1 LEEGGVVIPAIAAV
15 DLEAKAA
22 ELGDVRGLDEV
33 AFGETDERDSCGDG
47 LVATC
52 SRLGSS
58 PCGDLLDGMF
68 DARTCRELTTGYGIE
83 VLVLK
88 LEAEG
93 ALGLEGEADLVVLEA
108 NQLEFGKERIEVE
121 LEEGVDAATREGEDG
136 EGNAQDGAAPDGKAE
151 RIVCD
156 VVVGREGNRDWSYR
170 VAATGDLVLAA
181 WGELNEFVSKIVGK
195 VGELAV
201 NGACHNEVHQSTA
214 HFPWGDCLGR
224 GSKRRLFSE
233 REGLVLLKDLWKRLF
248 LLASFLTVT
257 S

>member
-1 LEEGGVVIPAIAAV
+1 LEEGGVVIPAIATV
-15 DLEAKAA
+15 DLEAEAA

-33 AFGETDERDSCGDG
+33 AFGETGEWDSCGDG
-47 LVATC
+47 LVVATC
-52 SRLGSS
+52 IVDPST
-58 PCGDLLDGMF
+58 DLLNWVF
-68 DARTCRELTTGYGIE
+68 DARTCRELTTGYSIE

-121 LEEGVDAATREGEDG
+121 LEERVDAATREGEDG

-156 VVVGREGNRDWSYR
+156 VGREGNRDWSYR

-181 WGELNEFVSKIVGK
+181 WGGFNDFVGKIVGK

-201 NGACHNEVHQSTA
+201 NGARHNEMHQSAA
-214 HFPWGDCLGR
+214 HFPCGGYLGR

-233 REGLVLLKDLWKRLF
+233 RDLDC
-248 LLASFLTVT
+248 VVYV
-257 S
+257 